1 MADVEAL
8 RIPTPT
14 LWESGQP
21 ATPTE
26 VPPIAIRWIH
36 LGSSHIALPDTPV
49 NTPTTSW
56 DALTVEESRACEEA
70 WQALSEEE
78 RTLQSIEAKEKEVKK
93 DSAKDK
99 DKDKDKDKQKKQ
111 AEGDEAAKTASNIVD
126 RPRGVPVGRDG
137 LFEVD
142 VMSMTLYP
150 VFWKLSTPPIPVRRA
165 AWMYN
170 IHMPCEYALS
180 ENLEEAYQTVKPYLP
195 SYAAELKTSI
205 SLGSE
210 AQAKLRCRLR
220 SGHVVMFQTSTM
232 AYIYPALAR
241 TFPVLTTMFATPPG
255 TSIVHRGY
263 DAAKRAAASSH
274 SRNSSRARSGTVEDQ
289 AAMETT
295 GQAVPEAGGEENEGN
310 EKVTDLI
317 LIVHGIG
324 QGLAEQWEAFNFV
337 YAVNIIRAVAR
348 KQATTPSLSSVLRSH
363 RVQFLP
369 IQWRASLKIDE
380 REEEARKKEG
390 LDNAFSVE
398 DITVKGNIAYV
409 RDLTNNVLIDIPY
422 FMSHHRIRMVE
433 AVCNQ
438 ANRAYRLWCERHPD
452 FQESGRVHIIAHSLG
467 AALAAEI
474 LSNQPTYVPKY
485 NFGDPIPNDRFI
497 FDTSNLFMLGSPL
510 GIFMH
515 VYQSQIIARRGRERT
530 KDAEPD
536 VALDRTGVF
545 GCLAVDAIYNIFN
558 GPDPVAYLCNPCV
571 DAPVGRSR
579 PPSNIPNVVGGIMD
593 GVTNSLSRFKD
604 TLPTLPSMPSM
615 PSLPSLPS
623 LPPFPS
629 FNSFASPFSAFLS
642 SAAAAAEA
650 ESKKQD
656 ANPIRPKTTRF
667 LSSIDM
673 TPSPEEMAQLRKE
686 RAEKRFKALNPHGTL
701 DYCLPRQ
708 SNMSEYLEMLS
719 SHATY
724 WADPNLSSFIL
735 TEISASKEDLM
746 RTGLGIEDL
755 NPVQAEGTGLGGDA
769 EEIPL

>member
-1 MADVEAL
+1 MEIDVE

-14 LWESGQP
+14 LWETGQP
-21 ATPTE
+21 LSPTE
-26 VPPIAIRWIH
+26 SPPIVIRWIH
-36 LGSSHIALPDTPV
+36 LGNSHIALPDTPV
-49 NTPTTSW
+49 SAPITSW
-56 DALTVEESRACEEA
+56 DALTLEESRSCEEA
-70 WQALSEEE
+70 WKQLSEEE
-78 RTLQSIEAKEKEVKK
+78 KLVQVIDIKEKEMKK
-93 DSAKDK
+93 DN
-99 DKDKDKDKQKKQ
+99 KDKDKQKKQ
-111 AEGDEAAKTASNIVD
+111 PDNDEADKTRSTVVD

-142 VMSMTLYP
+142 VKSMTLFP

-165 AWMYN
+165 TWMYN
-170 IHMPCEYALS
+170 IHLPCEYTLA
-180 ENLEEAYQTVKPYLP
+180 EDLEEAYQNIKPYLP

-220 SGHVVMFQTSTM
+220 SGHVVMFQTSIM

-241 TFPVLTTMFATPPG
+241 TFPAITTMFSTPPG

-263 DAAKRAAASSH
+263 DAAKRASASSH
-274 SRNSSRARSGTVEDQ
+274 SRTSSRPKSGTVEDQ
-289 AAMETT
+289 AAMETF
-295 GQAVPEAGGEENEGN
+295 GQAVPEAGGEENEGS

-380 REEEARKKEG
+380 GEEEARKKEG

-398 DITVKGNIAYV
+398 DITIKGNIAYV

-422 FMSHHRIRMVE
+422 FMSHHRSRMIE
-433 AVCNQ
+433 GVCSQ

-452 FQESGRVHIIAHSLG
+452 FQDSGRVHIIAHSLG
-467 AALAAEI
+467 AALAAQI
-474 LSNQPTYVPKY
+474 LSDQDTHVPRY
-485 NFGDPIPNDRFI
+485 TLGDPIPKDRFI

-515 VYQSQIIARRGRERT
+515 VYQSQLIARRGRERT
-530 KDAEPD
+530 KYAEPD
-536 VALDRTGVF
+536 VALDRTGKF

-571 DAPVGRSR
+571 DATVGRTR

-604 TLPTLPSMPSM
+604 NLPSLPTLPSLPAF
-615 PSLPSLPS
+615 PTLPSLNGFS
-623 LPPFPS
+623 
-629 FNSFASPFSAFLS
+629 SPFSAFLS

-650 ESKKQD
+650 EDKKQV
-656 ANPIRPKTTRF
+656 ANPTRPKTTRF

-735 TEISASKEDLM
+735 TEISASKEDLF
-746 RTGLGIEDL
+746 RTGLGVEEP